1 MVAVV
6 VVAVAAVVVV
16 VAAVVV
22 IAVVVVVV
30 VIVVKSNPVRVLSVL
45 HTFFGR
51 RRWLHK
57 GEVIF
62 LFLFFFLFFFFF
74 FFSFFAKLKNWKEFY
89 VCNFFF

>member
-1 MVAVV
+1 M
-6 VVAVAAVVVV
+6 AAVVVV
-16 VAAVVV
+16 VEVVVVVVV
-22 IAVVVVVV
+22 IAVVVV

-62 LFLFFFLFFFFF
+62 LFLFFFLLFFFF
-74 FFSFFAKLKNWKEFY
+74 FFSFFAKLKNGKEFY
-89 VCNFFF
+89 ACNFFF